1 MVIMHQSSSIL
12 RIILCLHLRITVSW
26 CAHHTAS
33 EMAHCVGVAGTT
45 VWCTSRLH
53 SMRTSSWSID
63 GEHTAVVAV
72 AELELAGKGSNAIL
86 IFDHSRS
93 MKKDDGAGYSS
104 SFEALYHCLIDT
116 FLSLKSSRD
125 FLRPRAKSPTR
136 IYSVVTLISMSDA
149 VTVEIHTIRT
159 VAHAEARDNQQ
170 SCTAL
175 ARQLHRCTR

>member
-1 MVIMHQSSSIL
+1 MVYIETS
-12 RIILCLHLRITVSW
+12 LHENT
-26 CAHHTAS
+26 
-33 EMAHCVGVAGTT
+33 
-45 VWCTSRLH
+45 
-53 SMRTSSWSID
+53 SWSID

-136 IYSVVTLISMSDA
+136 IYSVVTLISMSDT

-159 VAHAEARDNQQ
+159 VAHTEARDNQQ

-175 ARQLHRCTR
+175 ARQHIAGRHKELEVMTADTPDHSKKRSWKPYCHPTNVIQVVVDHSLARSR